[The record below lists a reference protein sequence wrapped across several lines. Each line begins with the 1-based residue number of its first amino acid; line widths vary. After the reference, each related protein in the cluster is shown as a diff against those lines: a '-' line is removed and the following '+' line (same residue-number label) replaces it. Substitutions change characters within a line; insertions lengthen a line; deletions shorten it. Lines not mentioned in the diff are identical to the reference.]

1 MQNLHERN
9 VVVKS
14 KLCIVAHGA
23 MLVPSI
29 VDQRVE
35 LMQKS
40 VRWWMALPAMLWLL
54 NAGCQ
59 PMDGS
64 DKRQWAQVSIADIA
78 TVAGKWDGL
87 MRAVPHQRR
96 DDWITVAIAPD
107 GRYEFSSLRTIG
119 VFSGGG
125 QFALDEGKLL
135 SKSERG
141 TVEAVL
147 YEAGGQRMLK
157 AKGRAADGTEYTAEV
172 KPAKAR

>member
-1 MQNLHERN
+1 M
-9 VVVKS
+9 KS
-14 KLCIVAHGA
+14 ELCMVAQGA

-35 LMQKS
+35 PMQKS
-40 VRWWMALPAMLWLL
+40 VRLWMALPAMLWLL

-59 PMDGS
+59 HMDGS
-64 DKRQWAQVSIADIA
+64 DTRQWAQVSIADIA

-96 DDWITVAIAPD
+96 DDWVTVAIAPD

-119 VFSGGG
+119 VFSGHGE
-125 QFALDEGKLL
+125 FALHEGKLF

>member
-1 MQNLHERN
+1 MGYGCEKNMERSTQPQW
-9 VVVKS
+9 VQ
-14 KLCIVAHGA
+14 
-23 MLVPSI
+23 VP
-29 VDQRVE
+29 
-35 LMQKS
+35 
-40 VRWWMALPAMLWLL
+40 
-54 NAGCQ
+54 
-59 PMDGS
+59 
-64 DKRQWAQVSIADIA
+64 IADLSS
-78 TVAGKWDGL
+78 VAGKWDGL
-87 MRAVPHQRR
+87 IRVVPHQRR
-96 DDWITVAIAPD
+96 DDWVTVTIASD

-172 KPAKAR
+172 KPVK